1 MKEKPENAIDVLV
14 LLDVGG
20 LQDEEKME
28 KFLKRKSFKVVEGE
42 KHVYTSFST
51 TTLVTTKAFILE
63 IFKEALQKGGFEN
76 ANLVFLLNETPYPPH
91 YFDKSTGFFEEID
104 QNTQDTQDNQE
115 TQKDI

>member
-1 MKEKPENAIDVLV
+1 MAQEQIDVLV

-20 LQDEEKME
+20 LQDEEKLE
-28 KFLKRKSFKVVEGE
+28 KFLKRKSFKAVEGE

-63 IFKEALQKGGFEN
+63 IFKEGLQKAGFEN

-91 YFDKSTGFFEEID
+91 YFDKETGFFEELK
-104 QNTQDTQDNQE
+104 E
-115 TQKDI
+115 EK

>member
-28 KFLKRKSFKVVEGE
+28 KFLKRKSFKAVEGE

-63 IFKEALQKGGFEN
+63 IFKEALQNVEFEE

-91 YFDKSTGFFEEID
+91 YFDKKTGFFEEIP
-104 QNTQDTQDNQE
+104 QDSQTSQENQE
-115 TQKDI
+115 EK

>member
-20 LQDEEKME
+20 LEDEEKME
-28 KFLKRKSFKVVEGE
+28 KFLKRKSFVAVEGE

-63 IFKEALQKGGFEN
+63 IFKEALQKAGFSE
-76 ANLVFLLNETPYPPH
+76 ANIVFLLNETPYPPH
-91 YFDKSTGFFEEID
+91 YFDKKTGFFEEIKQE
-104 QNTQDTQDNQE
+104 QNTEQE
-115 TQKDI
+115 EK

>member
-1 MKEKPENAIDVLV
+1 MSQEQIDILV

-20 LQDEEKME
+20 LQDEEKLE
-28 KFLKRKSFKVVEGE
+28 KFLKRKSFKAVEGE

-63 IFKEALQKGGFEN
+63 IFKEGLQKAGFED

-91 YFDKSTGFFEEID
+91 YYDKETGFFEEIK
-104 QNTQDTQDNQE
+104 E
-115 TQKDI
+115 EK

>member
-20 LQDEEKME
+20 LQDEEKMQ
-28 KFLKRKSFKVVEGE
+28 KFLKRKSFKEVEGE

-63 IFKEALQKGGFEN
+63 IFKEALQMATFEE
-76 ANLVFLLNETPYPPH
+76 ANLVFLLNETPYPP
-91 YFDKSTGFFEEID
+91 YYYDKQTGFFEEIP
-104 QNTQDTQDNQE
+104 QPTQE
-115 TQKDI
+115 EK